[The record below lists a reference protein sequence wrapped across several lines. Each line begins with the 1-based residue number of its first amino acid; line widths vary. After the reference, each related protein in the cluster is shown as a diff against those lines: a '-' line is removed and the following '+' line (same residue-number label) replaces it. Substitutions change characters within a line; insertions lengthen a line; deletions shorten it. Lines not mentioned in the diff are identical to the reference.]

1 MNSVGI
7 SLGIA
12 DHQADLTEADV
23 ALRPLSGIRSF
34 VRREGRMTRAQQRA
48 LHSLWRRFGVDLGS
62 GWLEPQ
68 TLFGRQAPLV
78 LEIGFGDGESLALM
92 AQSEPGTDYLG
103 VEVHRP
109 GIGHLLL
116 RAEALGLGNLRV
128 ICADAVEVLEKQAP
142 DHCLDRVQIF
152 FPDPWPKVR
161 HHKRRLI
168 QPSFIAL
175 LAQKIK
181 PGGLLYMVTDCE
193 AYAHSIRAILSS
205 PPQCMGW
212 TLANGST
219 PPCPVQRPLTKFE
232 RRGLRLGHQI
242 WEILVIRR

>member
-12 DHQADLTEADV
+12 DHQADLTEVDV

-34 VRREGRMTRAQQRA
+34 VRREGRMTCAQQRA
-48 LHSLWRRFGVDLGS
+48 LHSLWRRFGIDLGS

-152 FPDPWPKVR
+152 FPDPWPKAR

-181 PGGLLYMVTDCE
+181 PDGLLYMVTDCE
-193 AYAHSIRAILSS
+193 AYAHSIHAILSS

-219 PPCPVQRPLTKFE
+219 PPYPVQRPLTKFE
-232 RRGLRLGHQI
+232 QRGLRLGHQI